1 MKTPAL
7 PVIDSRGALVGW
19 KTAPRRIL
27 VRPPTVIMV
36 TDAPKSGDDIANAF
50 VPGMLL
56 RVVEL
61 RGDGLMF
68 EVLHEGER

>member
-7 PVIDSRGALVGW
+7 PVLDSRGALIGW
-19 KTAPRRIL
+19 TTAPRRIL

-36 TDAPKSGDDIANAF
+36 TDAPQNMANAF

-56 RVVEL
+56 RVAEI
-61 RGDGLMF
+61 RDDGLMF